1 MNSLSA
7 EQLTVGYGDRL
18 IAKEL
23 DIAIPKGKITTLI
36 GANGCGK
43 STVLKTMSRIM
54 KPKSGAVYLNGQAI
68 MQKST
73 KDIAKEMA
81 ILPQTPEAPSG
92 LTVYELVS
100 YGRFPH
106 QSGMVV

>member
-36 GANGCGK
+36 GPNGCENRRF
-43 STVLKTMSRIM
+43 LKRCQES
-54 KPKSGAVYLNGQAI
+54 
-68 MQKST
+68 
-73 KDIAKEMA
+73 
-81 ILPQTPEAPSG
+81 
-92 LTVYELVS
+92 
-100 YGRFPH
+100 
-106 QSGMVV
+106 

>member
-36 GANGCGK
+36 GPNGCGK

-68 MQKST
+68 MQNPRRTSPRKWQFFRRRL
-73 KDIAKEMA
+73 KRRA
-81 ILPQTPEAPSG
+81 G
-92 LTVYELVS
+92 
-100 YGRFPH
+100 
-106 QSGMVV
+106 